1 MLLTVGFCLGRISR
15 QNKSGQ
21 KQLNYKIKT
30 INNMTMEQEL
40 DKLVESVYNNHI
52 KPLSDNPQPLEYCD
66 YSDAKEVVQ
75 MVLKSELI
83 SNMLYYFWQDSSD
96 SCPLDVGE
104 AEKQELK
111 FRDFVNKLTLKL
123 Q

>member
-1 MLLTVGFCLGRISR
+1 
-15 QNKSGQ
+15 
-21 KQLNYKIKT
+21 
-30 INNMTMEQEL
+30 MEQEL

-96 SCPLDVGE
+96 SCPLEVSE

-111 FRDFVNKLTLKL
+111 FRDFVNKLILKL